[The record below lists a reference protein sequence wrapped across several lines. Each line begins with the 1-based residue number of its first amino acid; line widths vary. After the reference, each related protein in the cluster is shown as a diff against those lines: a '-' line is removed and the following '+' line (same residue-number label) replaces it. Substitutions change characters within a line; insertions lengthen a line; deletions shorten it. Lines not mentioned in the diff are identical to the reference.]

1 LVHVFAII
9 LMAKRFG
16 TLSFGTSALQTIRH
30 HFVEIGGNGD
40 AA

>member
-9 LMAKRFG
+9 LIAMG
-16 TLSFGTSALQTIRH
+16 VGNLPFGTSALQTFRH